1 MNNEVKN
8 ILSDELIQ
16 KIETSENN
24 NANNPEAHWTL
35 YIHVVSKE
43 ISKHEFDKYYV
54 GITRQKPEVRWGG
67 KGHGY
72 FGQPFY
78 NAISKYKWDN
88 IKHIIISDK
97 LTEKECCEY
106 EKMTIS
112 FLKSATHKYGYNIQ
126 LGGKENYGGILSK
139 QKTQIQLGTQFGK
152 LTVLEQVGDYIS
164 KSGRHISQWKCQCA
178 CGNIRI
184 YTSDALLRKNRK
196 DCGCGRSDI
205 VKESNHQ
212 KYLKLI
218 SFEFFDEYF
227 IYHFYSNKAIFD
239 LEDYDKIK
247 NLTLAKSNGNYFY
260 KKDYLKDEYKY
271 IYQLFGY
278 SEQPIFLNK
287 IKYDFRKNNMKIK
300 SKKQKKEIKQNNKN
314 LPIIQ
319 YDLNMNLIKEY
330 PSIAIASKE
339 TGINKCNISAC
350 IKNRQK
356 TAGGF
361 IWKYKD
367 EDYNVCTKT
376 RKIKLY
382 TLNAEFC
389 YLYDDI
395 REASKNTGIEE
406 NVIYKALNKES
417 HYGGGFL
424 WCYEDE
430 KITKSYLKTK

>member
-205 VKESNHQ
+205 VK
-212 KYLKLI
+212 
-218 SFEFFDEYF
+218 
-227 IYHFYSNKAIFD
+227 
-239 LEDYDKIK
+239 
-247 NLTLAKSNGNYFY
+247 
-260 KKDYLKDEYKY
+260 
-271 IYQLFGY
+271 
-278 SEQPIFLNK
+278 
-287 IKYDFRKNNMKIK
+287 
-300 SKKQKKEIKQNNKN
+300 
-314 LPIIQ
+314 
-319 YDLNMNLIKEY
+319 
-330 PSIAIASKE
+330 
-339 TGINKCNISAC
+339 
-350 IKNRQK
+350 
-356 TAGGF
+356 
-361 IWKYKD
+361 
-367 EDYNVCTKT
+367 
-376 RKIKLY
+376 
-382 TLNAEFC
+382 
-389 YLYDDI
+389 
-395 REASKNTGIEE
+395 
-406 NVIYKALNKES
+406 
-417 HYGGGFL
+417 
-424 WCYEDE
+424 
-430 KITKSYLKTK
+430 

>member
-1 MNNEVKN
+1 M
-8 ILSDELIQ
+8 
-16 KIETSENN
+16 
-24 NANNPEAHWTL
+24 
-35 YIHVVSKE
+35 
-43 ISKHEFDKYYV
+43 
-54 GITRQKPEVRWGG
+54 
-67 KGHGY
+67 
-72 FGQPFY
+72 
-78 NAISKYKWDN
+78 
-88 IKHIIISDK
+88 
-97 LTEKECCEY
+97 
-106 EKMTIS
+106 
-112 FLKSATHKYGYNIQ
+112 
-126 LGGKENYGGILSK
+126 
-139 QKTQIQLGTQFGK
+139 
-152 LTVLEQVGDYIS
+152 
-164 KSGRHISQWKCQCA
+164 
-178 CGNIRI
+178 
-184 YTSDALLRKNRK
+184 
-196 DCGCGRSDI
+196 
-205 VKESNHQ
+205 
-212 KYLKLI
+212 
-218 SFEFFDEYF
+218 
-227 IYHFYSNKAIFD
+227 
-239 LEDYDKIK
+239 
-247 NLTLAKSNGNYFY
+247 
-260 KKDYLKDEYKY
+260 KDEYKY

-395 REASKNTGIEE
+395 REASKNTGVEE